1 MSKANLKFKECIWAI
16 LCISIILLNGCKLF
30 ELNQAKSDDT
40 NIKEDKTK
48 EIPPVEQGSGYLPEA
63 PTTGLGIADE
73 DEELEVLKKVE
84 KLETGLEALRNE
96 MSIQAKASTK
106 KLSDMQVTKEG
117 VERDFADTKKK
128 LEEKNDDMS
137 GKTNALVTKLS
148 DTEAGVVATEQGSGY
163 LSEGSSIGM
172 GVIDGDDEVN
182 VLEKIRRLEARLEA
196 ERNKVKT
203 FKEKLS
209 KLQTAKEGVEK
220 DFADTKK
227 RLEKENKDLS
237 DKIKALESK
246 LSDTEARVVAAEKAL
261 KPVKGELLK
270 AQLSEIKAQQEL
282 YKLKIDNLKQ
292 EEE

>member
-1 MSKANLKFKECIWAI
+1 MPEANCKSGKYIWAI

-48 EIPPVEQGSGYLPEA
+48 EIPPVEQGSGYLSEA
-63 PTTGLGIADE
+63 PTTGLGIVDE
-73 DEELEVLKKVE
+73 DEELEVLKKVK
-84 KLETGLEALRNE
+84 KLETRLEAERNKVKTFE
-96 MSIQAKASTK
+96 E
-106 KLSDMQVTKEG
+106 KLSKLQTAKEG

-203 FKEKLS
+203 FEEKLS

-220 DFADTKK
+220 DFTDTKK
-227 RLEKENKDLS
+227 RLENENKDLS
-237 DKIKALESK
+237 DKIKALESE
-246 LSDTEARVVAAEKAL
+246 LSDTEARAVAAEKEL
-261 KPVKGELLK
+261 SPVKKELLK
-270 AQLSEIKAQQEL
+270 SQLSEIKAQQKL